1 MLNSAAMGTAPAS
14 EPVSANPFRGIIDVF
29 SHPAELFQRVKERPS
44 VFVPYPLFLV
54 VMALIMYLI
63 TDIIIEEQIR
73 SPQFKEQA
81 AQMAEQ
87 GQTYTPEMARKI
99 MKVTTPVFG
108 TSTIALIPIFAAA
121 LALFWGNFVWAGR
134 ATFAQLMSVMSYAS
148 LIHGLGALAVLPLV
162 FATDSVLVGY
172 SLASL
177 VPDKMDNI
185 VLYTALSKID
195 IFIIWEIIVVGIGM
209 SIIYNVSRN
218 KGLLISVLS
227 MGMLSVV
234 YVVITAISVLA
245 K

>member
-1 MLNSAAMGTAPAS
+1 L
-14 EPVSANPFRGIIDVF
+14 
-29 SHPAELFQRVKERPS
+29 
-44 VFVPYPLFLV
+44 
-54 VMALIMYLI
+54 
-63 TDIIIEEQIR
+63 
-73 SPQFKEQA
+73 
-81 AQMAEQ
+81 
-87 GQTYTPEMARKI
+87 
-99 MKVTTPVFG
+99 
-108 TSTIALIPIFAAA
+108 TIALIPIFAAA

-234 YVVITAISVLA
+234 HVVITAISVLA